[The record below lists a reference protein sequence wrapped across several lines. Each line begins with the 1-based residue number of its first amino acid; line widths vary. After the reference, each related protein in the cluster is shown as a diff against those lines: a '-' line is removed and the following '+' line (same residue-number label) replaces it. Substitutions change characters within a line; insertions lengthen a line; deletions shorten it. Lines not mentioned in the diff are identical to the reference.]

1 MLKRFRKK
9 NDYIVVKNYDKKPDI
24 PEGMWIKCPECSK
37 IIYAE
42 DLETSNMV
50 CPSCHYIFSLS
61 ARKRLKN
68 ILDKGSFIE
77 MNGDIVTSNPL
88 NFEGYDMKLK
98 KAEENSG
105 ENESVITGTGRING
119 KEVCIG
125 VMESKFMMG
134 SLGSATGE
142 RITRLTEYA
151 TENKLPLILFC
162 ASGGARMQEG
172 IVSLMQMAKVSAAI
186 AKHDEAGL
194 LYISVLTNPTTGG
207 VTASFAMQGDVII
220 AEPKATVGFAGR
232 RVIENTIKEKLPDDF
247 QSSEKSLENG
257 FVDMIVQRDDIK
269 DKLHDILSV
278 LAI

>member
-42 DLETSNMV
+42 DLETSNMI
-50 CPSCHYIFSLS
+50 CPSCNYIFSLS
-61 ARKRLKN
+61 ARKRLEN
-68 ILDKGSFIE
+68 ILDEGSFSE
-77 MNGDIVTSNPL
+77 MNGDIVTNNPL
-88 NFEGYDMKLK
+88 NFEGYDVKLK

-125 VMESKFMMG
+125 VMEPKFMMG

-172 IVSLMQMAKVSAAI
+172 IISLMQMAKVSAAI

-257 FVDMIVQRDDIK
+257 FVDMIVQRNDMK
-269 DKLHDILSV
+269 EKLSDILSV
-278 LAI
+278 LAF

>member
-42 DLETSNMV
+42 DLETSNMI

-61 ARKRLKN
+61 ARKRLEN
-68 ILDKGSFIE
+68 ILDEGSFSE
-77 MNGDIVTSNPL
+77 MNGDIVTNNPL
-88 NFEGYDMKLK
+88 NFEGYDVKLK

-257 FVDMIVQRDDIK
+257 FVDMIVQRNDMK
-269 DKLHDILSV
+269 EKLSDILSV
-278 LAI
+278 LAF

>member
-42 DLETSNMV
+42 DLETSNMI
-50 CPSCHYIFSLS
+50 CPSCNYIFSLS
-61 ARKRLKN
+61 ARKRLEN
-68 ILDKGSFIE
+68 ILDEGSFSE
-77 MNGDIVTSNPL
+77 MNGDIVTNNPL
-88 NFEGYDMKLK
+88 NFEGYDVKLK

-105 ENESVITGTGRING
+105 ENESVITGIGRING

-125 VMESKFMMG
+125 VMEPKFMMG

-142 RITRLTEYA
+142 RITRLAEYA

-257 FVDMIVQRDDIK
+257 FVDMIVQRNDMK
-269 DKLHDILSV
+269 EKLSDILSV
-278 LAI
+278 LAF